1 MLFAARDKP
10 PLYQKRPKGDC
21 AVARP
26 FFSVFVFIFV
36 FDFLFF
42 SISQAPSRAS
52 HMSRSKFDWPF
63 VQNKDRSLNP
73 RRGRRRRGYLIKC
86 EWRGGAAPFEDVRVV
101 LM

>member
-52 HMSRSKFDWPF
+52 HMSR
-63 VQNKDRSLNP
+63 
-73 RRGRRRRGYLIKC
+73 
-86 EWRGGAAPFEDVRVV
+86 
-101 LM
+101 